1 MKLYKYLLLITP
13 LLAIQSCS
21 KELGEDPKAP
31 VGLEPRIA
39 GVSLITRGGASGAAD
54 IRTLGIYAVNKK
66 DGETTYGVSP
76 IGTYCKYKLESG
88 NASPDGDAETLWL
101 NQEQA
106 TIFSYHPIVN
116 GVSVTAGG
124 NATTPVPTITI
135 QALAITPAQT
145 IATAKDNNIYD
156 FASPANDYMYGV
168 EYDSNQSSEA
178 KKYLSTQP
186 IADNGHQ
193 LGDVTPKGREVAIG
207 LKHAFAQVSFI
218 VKRGDTYQ
226 GAAKVTKVTHTRNMP
241 TLKADNTTTMNLT
254 DGALKNLADATE
266 ITYSYTFNNGVAPT
280 LSTISGG
287 ITLTNYVIPYSTT
300 SDQSKL
306 VVTVDGK
313 DMTLLPY
320 TDPAWEAGNIYT
332 YTIIINPTGL
342 TLDGFNITGWNDE
355 SLPDVNV

>member
-21 KELGEDPKAP
+21 KEIGEDPKAP

-39 GVSLITRGGASGAAD
+39 GVSLITRGGASGATD
-54 IRTLGIYAVNKK
+54 IQTLGIYAVNKK
-66 DGETTYGVSP
+66 SGETTYGTSP
-76 IGTYCKYKLESG
+76 KGTYRKYKLESG
-88 NASPDGDAETLWL
+88 TAKPAEEANPLWL

-106 TIFSYHPIVN
+106 IIFSYHPIVDD
-116 GVSVTAGG
+116 VSVTSDV
-124 NATTPVPTITI
+124 TPLVPTITI
-135 QALAITPAQT
+135 SASAIILEQT
-145 IATAKDNNIYD
+145 ITKTESNNIYD
-156 FASPANDYMYGV
+156 FALPVNDYMYGV
-168 EYDSNQSSEA
+168 EYDNSQSSEIN
-178 KKYLSTQP
+178 KYLSTQP

-193 LGDVTPKGREVAIG
+193 LGDVIPKGRAVAIG

-226 GAAKVTKVTHTRNMP
+226 GTAKVTKVTHTRNMP

-254 DGALKNLADATE
+254 NGALKNLADAME
-266 ITYSYTFNNGVAPT
+266 KTYSYTFNDVVAPT
-280 LSTISGG
+280 LSSISQ

>member
-21 KELGEDPKAP
+21 KEIGEDPKAP

-39 GVSLITRGGASGAAD
+39 GVSLITRGGASDASA
-54 IRTLGIYAVNKK
+54 IKTLGIYAVNKK

-76 IGTYCKYKLESG
+76 TGTYRKYNLEGG
-88 NASPDGDAETLWL
+88 NASPAGDTETLWL

-106 TIFSYHPIVN
+106 IIFSYHPIVSD
-116 GVSVTAGG
+116 VAVTAGG
-124 NATTPVPTITI
+124 EGTTPVPTITI
-135 QALAITPAQT
+135 QASAIKPEQT
-145 IATAKDNNIYD
+145 ITKTESNNIYD
-156 FASPANDYMYGV
+156 FALPVNDYMYGV
-168 EYDSNQSSEA
+168 EYDNNQSSEA
-178 KKYLSTQP
+178 NKYLSTQP

-193 LGDVTPKGREVAIG
+193 LGDVIPKGREVAIG

-218 VKRGDTYQ
+218 VKRGDAYK

-241 TLKADNTTTMNLT
+241 TLNADNTTTMNLT
-254 DGALKNLADATE
+254 DGALNNLVEAAE
-266 ITYSYTFNNGVAPT
+266 VTYSYTFNDGVAPT
-280 LSTISGG
+280 LSSISGG

-342 TLDGFNITGWNDE
+342 TLDGFNITGWDDE